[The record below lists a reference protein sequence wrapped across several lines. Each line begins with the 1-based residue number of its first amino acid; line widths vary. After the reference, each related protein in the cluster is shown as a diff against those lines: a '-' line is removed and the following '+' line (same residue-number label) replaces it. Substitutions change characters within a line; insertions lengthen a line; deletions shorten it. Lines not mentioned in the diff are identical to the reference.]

1 MLVLSPLFS
10 NHKQL
15 WSYSHEVRNPL
26 TSAMAALSF
35 VTEHTEDLV
44 ENPRTR
50 KLILD
55 DGKNHNAGSY
65 LGPTF
70 CVSNEVCN

>member
-1 MLVLSPLFS
+1 
-10 NHKQL
+10 
-15 WSYSHEVRNPL
+15 
-26 TSAMAALSF
+26 MAALSF